1 MSEYDKD
8 DYNFLLGFILL
19 EVYVTET
26 VDKFTCNI

>member
-8 DYNFLLGFILL
+8 DYDFLLEFILL

-26 VDKFTCNI
+26 ADKFTSNI